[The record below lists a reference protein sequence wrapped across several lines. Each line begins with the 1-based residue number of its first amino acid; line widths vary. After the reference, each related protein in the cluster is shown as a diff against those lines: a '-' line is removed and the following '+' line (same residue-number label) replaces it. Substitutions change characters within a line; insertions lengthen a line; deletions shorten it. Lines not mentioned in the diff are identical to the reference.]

1 MLFYM
6 ASLRMFTV
14 MSVSVYTYIYHTH
27 FNSYVFSGINIP
39 QQIYLCLRNAHF
51 AGFVHLF
58 FFFFLASTNS
68 TMLYVLYFYSRGNFI
83 FLFLK

>member
-39 QQIYLCLRNAHF
+39 QQIYLCLRNAHL
-51 AGFVHLF
+51 AGFVH

-68 TMLYVLYFYSRGNFI
+68 TMLYVLYFYPWGNFI
-83 FLFLK
+83 FFYF

>member
-39 QQIYLCLRNAHF
+39 QQIYLCLRNAHL
-51 AGFVHLF
+51 AGFVHF

-68 TMLYVLYFYSRGNFI
+68 TMLYVLYFYPWGNFI